1 MTNPATLLY
10 VRATNA
16 IRGVFER
23 EEGASMVEYAL
34 LIALIAMVAFAAVA
48 LVGQALDNRYD
59 SIASSVG
66 EA

>member
-16 IRGVFER
+16 IRGMFER

-34 LIALIAMVAFAAVA
+34 LVALIAMVAFAAVT
-48 LVGQALDNRYD
+48 LVGQALDTRYD
-59 SIASSVG
+59 SIASSVA

>member
-10 VRATNA
+10 MRATNA
-16 IRGVFER
+16 IRAMFDR

-34 LIALIAMVAFAAVA
+34 LVALIAMVAFAAVT
-48 LVGQALDNRYD
+48 LVGQALDSRYD
-59 SIASSVG
+59 SIASSVA

>member
-48 LVGQALDNRYD
+48 LVGQALDTRYD
-59 SIASSVG
+59 SIASSV
-66 EA
+66 AAA

>member
-16 IRGVFER
+16 IRGMFDR

-34 LIALIAMVAFAAVA
+34 LVALIAMVAFAAVT
-48 LVGQALDNRYD
+48 LVGQALDSRYD
-59 SIASSVG
+59 SIASSV
-66 EA
+66 AAA